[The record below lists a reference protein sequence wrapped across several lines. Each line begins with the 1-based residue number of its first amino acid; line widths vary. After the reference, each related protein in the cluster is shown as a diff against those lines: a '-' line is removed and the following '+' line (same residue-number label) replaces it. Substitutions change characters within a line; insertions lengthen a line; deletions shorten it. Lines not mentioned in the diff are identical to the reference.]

1 MAVTPPV
8 ADANENETE
17 AEAKAA
23 GPRRRL
29 FPLLRR
35 RRLAVLA
42 VLGPGLIAAMAG
54 DDAGGIA
61 TYASVGAEY
70 GYSLLWAL
78 VLITI
83 SLAVVQEMAARMGA
97 VTGKGFAELVREELG
112 VRMTA
117 FIMAALL
124 VANAGL
130 VVSEFV
136 GIGAAAELFGL
147 PRWLAVPP
155 MALLVWWLVTQGSY
169 ERVER
174 VFLALTLAFLAY
186 PAAAFLA
193 RPDWATVGREVIRP
207 TVTLTPGYITLFIAL
222 VGTTITPYMQ
232 LYAQSSLAERGA
244 GSNLRGARID
254 AYAGAVVSDL
264 IAAFIVIAT
273 GATLFVRGE
282 SIETAADAAR
292 ALGPVV
298 GPFAPY
304 VFGAGLFGASML
316 AAGVL
321 PLATAY
327 TVTEALGFEKGVSLT
342 FREAPVFLGLFT
354 GLIAVGAAVAL
365 LPVNVIQL
373 LVMTQVLNGVLLP
386 VVLAAMLRLVND
398 REVMGAHVNQRRY
411 NVVAWLT
418 VALVALLSTAY
429 LILTFLGWFGVNVG

>member
-8 ADANENETE
+8 ADADEMEPNI
-17 AEAKAA
+17 KAA
-23 GPRRRL
+23 GLRRRRL
-29 FPLLRR
+29 RLP

-61 TYASVGAEY
+61 TYSSVGADY

-78 VLITI
+78 ALITV
-83 SLAVVQEMAARMGA
+83 SLAIVQEMAMRMGA

-124 VANAGL
+124 AANAGL

-136 GIGAAAELFGL
+136 GIGAAAELFGI

-155 MALLVWWLVTQGSY
+155 MALLVWQLVTRGSY
-169 ERVER
+169 ERVEKI
-174 VFLALTLAFLAY
+174 FLALTLAFLAY

-207 TVTLTPGYITLFIAL
+207 TISPSAAYVTLFIAM

-244 GSNLRGARID
+244 GSNLRSARID

-264 IAAFIVIAT
+264 IAAFIIIAT

-282 SIETAADAAR
+282 SVETAADAAR

-298 GPFAPY
+298 GSFAPY

-327 TVTEALGFEKGVSLT
+327 TVTEAFGFEKGVSLT

-354 GLIAVGAAVAL
+354 GLIVVGAAFAL

-373 LVMTQVLNGVLLP
+373 LVMTQVLNGLLLP

-398 REVMGAHVNQRRY
+398 REVMGAHVNRRRY
-411 NVVAWLT
+411 NAVAWTT
-418 VALVALLSTAY
+418 VALVTLLSTAY
-429 LILTFLGWFGVNVG
+429 LAITVLGWFGARLE